1 MRANGATMTQG
12 ERVAG
17 RGELVAERGVGVEG
31 IAGAE
36 ERADIAPEHVV
47 ERAGLLDRI
56 RFVGTCHSRSRIE
69 TGPAMIVSV
78 NEPKFFHFVG
88 VVTLIWILFSYSP
101 RPSTKPSQDLAPGP
115 ATFGGQ
121 STLSEIGNE
130 QV

>member
-69 TGPAMIVSV
+69 TGPAIIVSV
-78 NEPKFFHFVG
+78 NEPKSPDFSLRWRRYPYMDFILVFTEALNKAIARSCAG
-88 VVTLIWILFSYSP
+88 SCNIWRMVNS
-101 RPSTKPSQDLAPGP
+101 
-115 ATFGGQ
+115 
-121 STLSEIGNE
+121 
-130 QV
+130 V